1 MKIFGRVL
9 LAFSA
14 IVFAFGAWIHTS
26 AFARMSASVA
36 KSDLPGFFGNGFRV
50 LWLQDS
56 ALQIVFAILFA
67 LVAIRPS
74 VATRWV
80 IAIVALIPLTTAM
93 MIYCFIGNFIGGH
106 IFLAGGLAAVLGG
119 LMLPG
124 SRQINRIDKIPDFA
138 DKSFR

>member
-74 VATRWV
+74 LATR
-80 IAIVALIPLTTAM
+80 
-93 MIYCFIGNFIGGH
+93 
-106 IFLAGGLAAVLGG
+106 
-119 LMLPG
+119 
-124 SRQINRIDKIPDFA
+124 
-138 DKSFR
+138 